1 MSLIKLEF
9 LFKTFSTSVF
19 SFERKL
25 DFCYLLRIYAWSLCH
40 FFELAIMTGAELARE
55 GTEVEGAT
63 RSAIYKQ
70 EVKSSLLFA
79 SPSVV

>member
-1 MSLIKLEF
+1 MSLELLIKTL
-9 LFKTFSTSVF
+9 STSVF

-25 DFCYLLRIYAWSLCH
+25 DFCYLLRIHAWSLCH

-55 GTEVEGAT
+55 GREKSAK
-63 RSAIYKQ
+63 RSSIDNQ